1 MTPMSENQIL
11 KKMLHFGEWRYERSL
26 LARDIRFP
34 DFTAAWAFMN
44 HVAACADSLDH
55 HPNWYNVYNLVQ
67 IRLSTHDAGGVTEK
81 DFDLASL
88 IDQYLSEREYTH
100 HPPTYFQG

>member
-11 KKMLHFGEWRYERSL
+11 EKMLHFGEWRYERSL

-81 DFDLASL
+81 DFELASL
-88 IDQYLSEREYTH
+88 VDQYLSEREYTH
-100 HPPTYFQG
+100 LPRTHFQG

>member
-11 KKMLHFGEWRYERSL
+11 EKLHHFGEWRYERSL
-26 LARDIRFP
+26 LARDIQFR
-34 DFTAAWAFMN
+34 DFTAAWAFMD

-81 DFDLASL
+81 DFELASL
-88 IDQYLSEREYTH
+88 VDQYLAEREYTH
-100 HPPTYFQG
+100 VPPTHFQG

>member
-1 MTPMSENQIL
+1 MTPMSEHQIL
-11 KKMLHFGEWRYERSL
+11 EKMPHFGEWRYERSL

-81 DFDLASL
+81 DFELASL
-88 IDQYLSEREYTH
+88 VDQYLSEREYTH
-100 HPPTYFQG
+100 LPRTHFQG

>member
-1 MTPMSENQIL
+1 MTPMSEHQIL
-11 KKMLHFGEWRYERSL
+11 EKMPHFGEWRYERSL

-88 IDQYLSEREYTH
+88 VDQYLSEREYTH
-100 HPPTYFQG
+100 LPRTHFQG

>member
-11 KKMLHFGEWRYERSL
+11 EKMHHFGEWRYEGSL

-81 DFDLASL
+81 DFELASL
-88 IDQYLSEREYTH
+88 VDQYLSEREYTH
-100 HPPTYFQG
+100 LPPTRFQG